1 MAPFVMAAIPSL
13 IQAAPAL
20 IRLFGSGEQSE
31 KNAAAAEAVA
41 HIAKQITNEAT
52 VEGAVNVIQADPDVS
67 KQFSDAVESNW
78 FALTGEAGGGGIA
91 GARAANANAPRWQK
105 NQAILVTV
113 LVLPLIYMV
122 VGAVLFSDFSND
134 IKIMVISTVMTAG
147 FGGVMA
153 YFFGTSAGSASK
165 TDMLAKK

>member
-1 MAPFVMAAIPSL
+1 MAAIPSL

-153 YFFGTSAGSASK
+153 YFFGTSAGSARK
-165 TDMLAKK
+165 TDMLAQK

>member
-52 VEGAVNVIQADPDVS
+52 VEGAVNVIQADQDVS

-153 YFFGTSAGSASK
+153 YFFGTSAGSARK
-165 TDMLAKK
+165 TDMLAQK

>member
-1 MAPFVMAAIPSL
+1 MAAIPSL

-52 VEGAVNVIQADPDVS
+52 VEGAVNVIQADQDVS

-153 YFFGTSAGSASK
+153 YFFGTSAGSARK
-165 TDMLAKK
+165 TDMLAQK

>member
-31 KNAAAAEAVA
+31 KNAATAEAVA

-52 VEGAVNVIQADPDVS
+52 VEGAVNAIQADPVVS
-67 KQFSDAVESNW
+67 KQFSEAVENNW

-91 GARAANANAPRWQK
+91 GARAANAKAPEWQK
-105 NQAILVTV
+105 NQALLVTA
-113 LVLPLIYMV
+113 LVLPLIYLV
-122 VGAVLFSDFSND
+122 VGAVLFSNFSDD
-134 IKIMVISTVMTAG
+134 IRIMVVSAVMTAG

-153 YFFGTSAGSASK
+153 YFFGTSAGSARK
-165 TDMLAKK
+165 TDMLVQK